1 VECQE
6 TSDAKVQEKRTMGT
20 NEHQKNKQQKVS
32 IEKMDWMPAKW
43 RGQDALTLRSKHKF
57 LHD

>member
-20 NEHQKNKQQKVS
+20 KEHQKNKQQKVS
-32 IEKMDWMPAKW
+32 IEKMDWMPPKGERAGCTYFAK
-43 RGQDALTLRSKHKF
+43 QA
-57 LHD
+57 